1 MNKIIL
7 AIYLASLSLFAL
19 EFKSYD
25 TALIEQQKTK
35 KLIMIKVVRTGCRYC
50 ENMDKEVFADKEMAK
65 WLKERFIPVQINLDE
80 EELPLGLKVSF
91 TPTFY
96 FVDKNKKIVK
106 KIPGAWNIED
116 FKSLTETI
124 K

>member
-1 MNKIIL
+1 MSKIVL
-7 AIYLASLSLFAL
+7 AICLASLSLFAL

-25 TALIEQQKTK
+25 SALIEQQKTN
-35 KLIMIKVVRTGCRYC
+35 KLIMIDVVRTGCHYC
-50 ENMDKEVFADKEMAK
+50 EYMDEEVFGNKEMGQWITEK
-65 WLKERFIPVQINLDE
+65 FIPVQINLDE

-96 FVDKNKKIVK
+96 FVDKDKKIVK

-116 FKSLTETI
+116 FKSLTEKI